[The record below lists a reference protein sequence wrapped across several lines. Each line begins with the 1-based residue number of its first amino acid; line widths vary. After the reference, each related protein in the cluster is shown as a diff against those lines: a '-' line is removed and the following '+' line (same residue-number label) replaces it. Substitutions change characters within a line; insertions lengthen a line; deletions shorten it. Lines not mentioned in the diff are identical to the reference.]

1 MLIIRID
8 HLCKPPLSNS
18 TLSQAWVEAL
28 KALKDDE
35 NVYMKLSGALNEFEV
50 TPSSTGEIVQALNPY
65 LDVVFEC
72 FPGRVMFGSD
82 WPVCNVGGPKGEK
95 GNWGFWRDVVEEV
108 VDRRGMS
115 EEEREGIWWRNGSRA
130 YGVEV

>member
-1 MLIIRID
+1 M
-8 HLCKPPLSNS
+8 CKPPLSHS
-18 TLSQAWVEAL
+18 TPSQAWIDAL
-28 KALKDDE
+28 KALKDDQ

-50 TPSSTGEIVQALNPY
+50 TPSSTSEIFQALKPY

-95 GNWGFWRDVVEEV
+95 GNWGLWRDVVEEV
-108 VDRRGMS
+108 MEGRGMS